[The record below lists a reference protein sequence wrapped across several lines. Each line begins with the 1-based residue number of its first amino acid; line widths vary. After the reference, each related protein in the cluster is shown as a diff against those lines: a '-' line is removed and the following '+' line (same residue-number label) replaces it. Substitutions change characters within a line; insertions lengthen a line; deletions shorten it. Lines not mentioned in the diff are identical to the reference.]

1 LRKDFRPF
9 LVNVRDGFR
18 TPWSELAAE
27 EPV

>member
-18 TPWSELAAE
+18 TPWSELVTE
-27 EPV
+27 EHV